1 MSTPPVGGSL
11 ALSVRSTTTSVLVG
25 SGEEGVMS
33 ASKGFSTDGAKG
45 GESGEEEGKHEV

>member
-11 ALSVRSTTTSVLVG
+11 ALSATTSVLVG

-33 ASKGFSTDGAKG
+33 ASKGFSTDSAKG
-45 GESGEEEGKHEV
+45 GESGEEEGKHKV